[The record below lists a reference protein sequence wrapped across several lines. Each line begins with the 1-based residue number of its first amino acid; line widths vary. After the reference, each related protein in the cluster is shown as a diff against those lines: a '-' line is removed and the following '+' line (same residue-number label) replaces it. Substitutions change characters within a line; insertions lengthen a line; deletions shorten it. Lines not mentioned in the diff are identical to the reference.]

1 MGLQMKR
8 RSDKVKKKIWTLVLA
23 AAVSASLL
31 AGCGAKAEP
40 VISESVE
47 GNEETSEST
56 EAECEHDWVEA
67 TCQEPKHCSK
77 CGETEGTKLDHAW
90 TEATFAAPK
99 TCTLCGETEGERTQS
114 YFEEHGV
121 EVPDAPVSC
130 TVDAVIYNPDNPEK
144 FQRVVDCVW
153 EQTDCYTEPADEDGY
168 QLVHLE
174 MVNTTQLYY
183 DVAEGGD
190 YYRNWLSLAVYDWYT
205 GRMLPAR
212 NMKDDDASEYIISL
226 EIGGDSY
233 DVSYTKDLQW
243 EQDDW
248 VHDDAGNGSSN
259 LKGISSYVF
268 KVPEG
273 YDGLVFAA
281 IPKREYTEDSED
293 TETVSGVEEA
303 EYAPMDENDEYYVE
317 GIKYFRI
324 NRSDDSAIM
333 TGANAAS
340 SASAGST
347 SDGAVVDESR
357 AQGSVGES
365 GLPYYKVGFSPK
377 DFTIGGLSIYDG
389 KTVDEMFDAVDL
401 PDWADTN
408 GSVEGWYKKQ
418 GANGATMFGLT
429 EANGSASL
437 VYYTN
442 EPEKIEMQFFNT
454 AGYTI
459 AGADFIQSQII
470 PGETT
475 FAEAVDALGIRDVIT
490 AMGIQGDAFKDA
502 SLDFE
507 SQFSEETK
515 VSVSWREDGG
525 SVNIYWSDKDGKVV
539 TLHFQGEGNIIDYL
553 RISREN

>member
-1 MGLQMKR
+1 M
-8 RSDKVKKKIWTLVLA
+8 KKKLVTVIFA
-23 AAVSASLL
+23 ATMSLSLL

-40 VISESVE
+40 VVSESVE

-56 EAECEHDWVEA
+56 EAECEHEWVDA
-67 TCQEPKHCSK
+67 TCKEPKHCSK
-77 CGETEGTKLDHAW
+77 CGETEGTTLDHAW

-130 TVDAVIYNPDNPEK
+130 TVDGLIYNGDNPQEYQK
-144 FQRVVDCVW
+144 VVDSVW
-153 EQTDCYTEPADEDGY
+153 KQTDYYTEPAEEDGY

-174 MVNTTQLYY
+174 LIRTIRLEY
-183 DVAEGGD
+183 DVQQNVWYTFTGWNAG
-190 YYRNWLSLAVYDWYT
+190 VCDWYT
-205 GRMLPAR
+205 GQYFPFRDIEGTDNFEYATTLEIDGASY
-212 NMKDDDASEYIISL
+212 DASYTM
-226 EIGGDSY
+226 
-233 DVSYTKDLQW
+233 DVQW
-243 EQDDW
+243 ADVDDW
-248 VHDDAGNGSSN
+248 AYDDVGNGIKHFRATFN
-259 LKGISSYVF
+259 YLF
-268 KVPEG
+268 KVPDG
-273 YDGLVFAA
+273 YDGLVYVVG
-281 IPKREYTEDSED
+281 PTREYWEMD
-293 TETVSGVEEA
+293 TETVKGEEEA
-303 EYAPMDENDEYYVE
+303 TYPTLDESDEDYVE
-317 GIKYFRI
+317 GTKYFRI

-340 SASAGST
+340 SASSGST
-347 SDGAVVDESR
+347 SDGAVIDDSR

-389 KTVDEMFDAVDL
+389 KTVDAMFDAVDL

-408 GSVEGWYKKQ
+408 GSVEGWYKQQ

-442 EPEKIEMQFFNT
+442 EPEKIEMRFSNT

-459 AGADFIQSQII
+459 AGADFIQSPII
-470 PGETT
+470 SGETT

-490 AMGIQGDAFKDA
+490 AMGIQGNDFKKI
-502 SLDFE
+502 SPFDFE
-507 SQFSEETK
+507 SQFG
-515 VSVSWREDGG
+515 ED
-525 SVNIYWSDKDGKVV
+525 SHSYIIWDDDNHNLVVYWTDRDGKEVRL
-539 TLHFQGEGNIIDYL
+539 TLMGEGDVVEGMI
-553 RISREN
+553 ISREN

>member
-1 MGLQMKR
+1 MKR
-8 RSDKVKKKIWTLVLA
+8 KVLTYVLA
-23 AAVSASLL
+23 AAMSASLL

-56 EAECEHDWVEA
+56 EAECAHEWVDA
-67 TCQEPKHCSK
+67 TCKEPKHCSK
-77 CGETEGTKLDHAW
+77 CGETEGTTLDHVWA
-90 TEATFAAPK
+90 EATFAAPK

-183 DVAEGGD
+183 DAAEGGD

-347 SDGAVVDESR
+347 SDGAVVDDSR
-357 AQGSVGES
+357 AQGSIGES

-377 DFTIGGLSIYDG
+377 DFTIGELSIYDG
-389 KTVDEMFDAVDL
+389 KTVDEMYEAVDL
-401 PDWADTN
+401 PDQKGFS
-408 GSVEGWYKKQ
+408 GSEGAWYKENNEENKEVRVWVHASERNVALAYYSNDVREAKIFFCTTDGQ
-418 GANGATMFGLT
+418 TIA
-429 EANGSASL
+429 EAN
-437 VYYTN
+437 VV
-442 EPEKIEMQFFNT
+442 
-454 AGYTI
+454 
-459 AGADFIQSQII
+459 QSPIV
-470 PGETT
+470 PGKVT
-475 FAEAVDALGIRDVIT
+475 FAEAVDALGIRDIVT
-490 AMGIQGDAFKDA
+490 AMGIQGDAFEDA
-502 SLDFE
+502 FLEFE
-507 SQFSEETK
+507 SQFGENSECHIIWHDD
-515 VSVSWREDGG
+515 VHNLVMDWIDRDGRE
-525 SVNIYWSDKDGKVV
+525 VKL
-539 TLHFQGEGNIIDYL
+539 TLIGTDDMVDSMIIS
-553 RISREN
+553 IEN

>member
-1 MGLQMKR
+1 MR
-8 RSDKVKKKIWTLVLA
+8 KKILSFVLA
-23 AAVSASLL
+23 AAMSASLL
-31 AGCGAKAEP
+31 AGCGTKAEP
-40 VISESVE
+40 VVSESVE
-47 GNEETSEST
+47 GTEATSEST
-56 EAECEHDWVEA
+56 EAECEHEWVDA

-77 CGETEGTKLDHAW
+77 CRETEGTPLDHVWA
-90 TEATFAAPK
+90 EATFAAPK

-121 EVPDAPVSC
+121 DVPDAPVSC

-153 EQTDCYTEPADEDGY
+153 EQTDCYTEPAEEDGY

-174 MVNTTQLYY
+174 LTVTTQLYY
-183 DVAEGGD
+183 DAVENGD
-190 YYRNWLSLAVYDWYT
+190 YYRNRVNAGVYDWYT
-205 GRMLPAR
+205 GRHLPVR
-212 NMKDDDASEYIISL
+212 DMEDDDAFEYTTTL
-226 EIGGDSY
+226 EIDGTSY
-233 DVSYTKDLQW
+233 DVSYTEGVLW

-248 VHDDAGNGSSN
+248 VYDDTGNGSSN
-259 LKGISSYVF
+259 LIGIVSYTF

-281 IPKREYTEDSED
+281 APAREYEEFD
-293 TETVSGVEEA
+293 TERVKGVEEA
-303 EYAPMDENDEYYVE
+303 TYANLDEADEDYVE

-333 TGANAAS
+333 TGANATSGAVS
-340 SASAGST
+340 GDT
-347 SDGAVVDESR
+347 SDGAVIDDGRE
-357 AQGSVGES
+357 QGSIGES
-365 GLPYYKVGFSPK
+365 GKPYYKVGFSPK
-377 DFTIGGLSIYDG
+377 DFAIGGLSVYDG
-389 KTVDEMFDAVDL
+389 KTVDEMFDAIDL

-408 GSVEGWYKKQ
+408 GSVEGWYKERL
-418 GANGATMFGLT
+418 ANGKTAFGLT
-429 EANGSASL
+429 ESNGSATL

-442 EPEKIEMQFFNT
+442 DTEEIEIMFSDT

-459 AGADFIQSQII
+459 AGADFIQSPIV

-475 FAEAVDALGIRDVIT
+475 FAEAVDALGIRDVVA

-515 VSVSWREDGG
+515 ASISWREDGR
-525 SVNIYWSDKDGKVV
+525 SMNICWTDRDGKLV
-539 TLHFQGEGNIIDYL
+539 TLHFQGESDIVDYL